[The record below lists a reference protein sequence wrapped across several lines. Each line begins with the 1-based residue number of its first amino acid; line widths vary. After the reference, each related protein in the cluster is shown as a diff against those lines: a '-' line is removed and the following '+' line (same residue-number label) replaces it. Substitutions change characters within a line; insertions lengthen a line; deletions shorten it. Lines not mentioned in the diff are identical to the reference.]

1 MVRASLARC
10 LWWIAARMGLCL
22 GGVDDDEL
30 RRLLR
35 RRLSWMVLAAGL
47 GAFLVVLGGGLAGA
61 PLTAAGSGA
70 SAASLSLSR
79 TLGRGVE
86 GAAAIPALLGVM
98 VWWYARRKVRRARGD
113 RAAYPVPC
121 RGTVRGLVSAGQGGW
136 PVLVRSE
143 QGRWLWLTGSE
154 DALAPVRRRIAARR
168 RGVELRFSV
177 TLTYYPRCRVVHAVT
192 GMAVEEL
199 GAVVEAAGARAASP
213 A

>member
-1 MVRASLARC
+1 MLSSLARY
-10 LWWIAARMGLCL
+10 LWWMAARMGLCL

-30 RRLLR
+30 GRLLR
-35 RRLSWMVLAAGL
+35 RRLRWMVIAAGL

-61 PLTAAGSGA
+61 PLTAAGMGA

-79 TLGRGVE
+79 TLGRAVE
-86 GAAAIPALLGVM
+86 AAAAVPTFVAAF

-113 RAAYPVPC
+113 RATYPVPC
-121 RGTVRGLVSAGQGGW
+121 RGTVRGLIVAREGGW

-143 QGRWLWLTGSE
+143 QGRWLWLTGSQE
-154 DALAPVRRRIAARR
+154 ALAPVRRRLSARR
-168 RGVELRFSV
+168 VGARLRFSV

-199 GAVVEAAGARAASP
+199 GAVVEAAGAAAANP